1 MSDIK
6 IEPFLESSTVEMY
19 RLMEDFQEVA
29 RVRGLKRARQYAA
42 APDMHEALQC
52 SEDYKKYANCRDED
66 EQSTIEHKWLSK
78 YEHMLPESQRHRLP
92 HWQFA
97 CLVGVMRQ
105 AALKKAEGESE

>member
-42 APDMHEALQC
+42 APDMYESLDAWGRTLHHLLICADCQEPNEPCGIFQQMHDEAMP
-52 SEDYKKYANCRDED
+52 KMA
-66 EQSTIEHKWLSK
+66 
-78 YEHMLPESQRHRLP
+78 
-92 HWQFA
+92 
-97 CLVGVMRQ
+97 
-105 AALKKAEGESE
+105 AALKKAEGKSE